1 MDKPTLSFG
10 ELERTFDLVAQAV
23 DEVGPEQESL
33 LLSKLALTLAHQLG
47 DYDKGAQAVAIA
59 KRDLARPE

>member
-10 ELERTFDLVAQAV
+10 ELERTFDLVAQAI

-47 DYDKGAQAVAIA
+47 DYDKVAQAVAIA